1 MRNYYFLAASLPP
14 LVLGETPD
22 ITFEELAYRLS
33 INLSKEDLE
42 KTKVLRRYFDIQ
54 NIRSLLLEET
64 LDPKGNLNEKELD
77 EALLLESFLPSY
89 IFDFLNLYEEKNEKI
104 RHFSGLFIRYFSEEM
119 KQQKGFLK
127 QYLAFEREW
136 RLVLLA
142 IRSKKLKRDVVREL
156 QFEDFTDP
164 FVADI
169 LAQKDIEHYEPPAEY
184 QDLADLLHACGDDP
198 WAQFKVF
205 SEYRF
210 NRIEEMSGYPL
221 FSIDWILGY
230 MARLML
236 VKQWMA
242 LDEEKGKNILENFKV
257 G

>member
-1 MRNYYFLAASLPP
+1 MHNYYFVAASLPP
-14 LVLGETPD
+14 LTLGETPD
-22 ITFEELAYRLS
+22 ISFEELSYRLS

-42 KTKVLRRYFDIQ
+42 KVMVLKRYIDIQ
-54 NIRSLLLEET
+54 NIRSQLLEET
-64 LDPKGNLNEKELD
+64 LDPRGNLSEKELD

-89 IFDFLNLYEEKNEKI
+89 IFDFLSLYEEKNEKI
-104 RHFSGLFIRYFSEEM
+104 RHFSGLFIRYFTEEM
-119 KQQKGFLK
+119 KEQKGFLRN
-127 QYLAFEREW
+127 YLAFEREW

-142 IRSKKLKRDVVREL
+142 IRAKKFKRDVVREL

-164 FVADI
+164 LVAAI
-169 LAQKDIEHYEPPAEY
+169 LAQKDMEQYEPPVDY
-184 QDLADLLHACGDDP
+184 QDLVDLLHACGDDP

-210 NRIEEMSGYPL
+210 NKIEEMSGYPL
-221 FSIDWILGY
+221 FSMDWILGY

-236 VKQWMA
+236 VEQWMA

>member
-104 RHFSGLFIRYFSEEM
+104 RHFSGFFIRYFSEEI

-142 IRSKKLKRDVVREL
+142 IRSKKIKRDVVREL

-210 NRIEEMSGYPL
+210 NKIEEMSGYPL